1 MTIQQLVEDFENDLW
16 NGRNPN
22 LIEWVK
28 KAPKEKQSGLYLIL
42 DCLKDFYDEANLI
55 QNILSTST
63 YSIKQ
68 TKIYRILE

>member
-55 QNILSTST
+55 
-63 YSIKQ
+63 
-68 TKIYRILE
+68 